1 MRGSSALPAV
11 KPMPPGLR
19 RAGTRNT
26 KPPPSRQD
34 REQRQTDSMGGRHS
48 YGLHCC
54 FPLPLALAP
63 QALAGPLYLP
73 PISQPLIQLR
83 SLTAKKQQN
92 KMKRTKQPPRHT
104 LRILLHPLLWP
115 RGEILTPKKVLQL
128 LPPGGAETEQELGPL
143 FPCDLYNIVVFVL
156 VIRAASHLW
165 DLLGFKL
172 RHLGPKEAPG
182 RVARVR
188 GHVARVGRCH
198 APGKAARQDGGWERS
213 KHPGLGQE

>member
-1 MRGSSALPAV
+1 MVCVTASLLPWLLL
-11 KPMPPGLR
+11 PPGPCRSSLR
-19 RAGTRNT
+19 
-26 KPPPSRQD
+26 P
-34 REQRQTDSMGGRHS
+34 
-48 YGLHCC
+48 
-54 FPLPLALAP
+54 
-63 QALAGPLYLP
+63 P
-73 PISQPLIQLR
+73 PISQLPVQFR
-83 SLTAKKQQN
+83 SLTAKKKKQQN
-92 KMKRTKQPPRHT
+92 KTKRKQTPRHT

-128 LPPGGAETEQELGPL
+128 FLPPGGAETEQEPGLL

-198 APGKAARQDGGWERS
+198 APGKAARQDGGWVRS